1 MLGRALLALLV
12 LVGGGARA
20 LAAPPSVIFILLD
33 TTRADRLSAWGNPRP
48 TTPALDRL
56 AADGVQ
62 FVRHFAN
69 AHATRPSM
77 PQLMSGRYYH
87 SNILGAFQTDSHP
100 REMSF
105 ARRDPTAALLP
116 ALLRDRGYAT
126 AAVSAHTWIAAD
138 SELGRPFEH
147 FELLP
152 FTAADGHGDA
162 APLVDRAIALWLARV
177 RGRPLFLYLH
187 FMDMHIPR
195 RLPEGEPRFAVPGYD
210 WRARFTAN
218 GEPDFGQDRR
228 RWDRHDARD
237 FTDLD
242 RAHYE
247 AVYDTR
253 LQYTDEQLVRLLSA
267 VRDEDPGLRDTVI
280 VVTADHGEELGEDGR
295 IEHPASLADGVQ
307 HVPWIVAGGPVEPGR
322 RCTGVTEHVDVVPT
336 LLALL
341 GLPLPSDVTVDGRA
355 WFEATGRLVA
365 PCGGT
370 AAYYAWEDYRAVR
383 AHRYLFEERP
393 PGSFEARCGGEA
405 RLHRVDALHRRRLA
419 GPGIERRM
427 GRLRLLLHARLAE
440 RERAFRADR
449 YDAPARSFVVRADFW
464 RTTDAARVRCVRVD
478 ESTDRSALGADGW
491 MWSGRGV
498 TASGVE
504 GPPLS
509 VRLEVPAGVYAVDA
523 AGTPIAAP
531 PWLFGF
537 ARWRRKAFLPD
548 VPSEFPPLG
557 TLDASRRELAL
568 ELPAAV
574 GRGHHVLALRLTPP
588 GATPSVP
595 GVDEGQRDR
604 LKALGYVQ

>member
-62 FVRHFAN
+62 FVRHSAN

-152 FTAADGHGDA
+152 FTAAD
-162 APLVDRAIALWLARV
+162 
-177 RGRPLFLYLH
+177 
-187 FMDMHIPR
+187 
-195 RLPEGEPRFAVPGYD
+195 
-210 WRARFTAN
+210 
-218 GEPDFGQDRR
+218 
-228 RWDRHDARD
+228 
-237 FTDLD
+237 
-242 RAHYE
+242 
-247 AVYDTR
+247 
-253 LQYTDEQLVRLLSA
+253 
-267 VRDEDPGLRDTVI
+267 GLRDTVI

-370 AAYYAWEDYRAVR
+370 AAYYACEDYRAVR

-419 GPGIERRM
+419 APGIERRM
-427 GRLRLLLHARLAE
+427 GRLRR
-440 RERAFRADR
+440 
-449 YDAPARSFVVRADFW
+449 P
-464 RTTDAARVRCVRVD
+464 
-478 ESTDRSALGADGW
+478 
-491 MWSGRGV
+491 
-498 TASGVE
+498 
-504 GPPLS
+504 
-509 VRLEVPAGVYAVDA
+509 
-523 AGTPIAAP
+523 
-531 PWLFGF
+531 
-537 ARWRRKAFLPD
+537 
-548 VPSEFPPLG
+548 
-557 TLDASRRELAL
+557 
-568 ELPAAV
+568 
-574 GRGHHVLALRLTPP
+574 
-588 GATPSVP
+588 
-595 GVDEGQRDR
+595 
-604 LKALGYVQ
+604 